1 VNQIAGEPELHAEVL
16 KLYRMFPEQ
25 NDHPQQPNNVNLD
38 TLTALIPPKVYCD
51 RLVEFYCLNFESIYR
66 ILHLPTFL
74 SDYQQFWD
82 PGAARA
88 PSPSFTSH
96 LALVTAIS
104 LAVSLL
110 QFSTD
115 KMALSSFNARKTCSL
130 VEAWLSD
137 LSTQQNAHTSTIQSF
152 CLLVLAKQVIGTP
165 SDQLCHLTSRLIR
178 LALTI
183 GLHRDPEELTSSG
196 MSVVQIEGRRRLWF
210 TIMELDVQASTSC
223 GSPSLVQTIEY
234 TCQYPAQINDLTL
247 VSNSEKH
254 AGNEFGSV
262 ATAQTDLQIN
272 LARSLPLRLTALRVL
287 TSIEPDT
294 VEIDELLQQ
303 LEKQRLLL
311 SSLTVLSHDSNS
323 EVLLKTIMGDM
334 CLRRLMI
341 SLYTLQLQRLP
352 GTDHVH
358 IQDIG
363 TRFIDTAM
371 GVMAHS
377 DNLDPD
383 LTGYITVEDGRQWA
397 IFQALYGRDLIR
409 AANGACLAMK
419 VLASDPPT
427 SATTPGLSQS
437 PAASMTWPKSAVRR
451 MVEGVIKTLIMK
463 TPHLRGSL
471 KEIVRLTLVA
481 ELIRQEGNWEHKERR
496 MRTGMERFFQL
507 CRERYAME
515 ERDTASVQN
524 GLVLEA
530 SPQSTPDFGDF
541 FASPGFNFDPFGFDL
556 SVDPMPNMNF

>member
-16 KLYRMFPEQ
+16 KLYRMFPER

-51 RLVEFYCLNFESIYR
+51 RLMEFYCLNFESIYR

-82 PGAARA
+82 PGATRA
-88 PSPSFTSH
+88 SSPSFTSH
-96 LALVTAIS
+96 LALVTAMS
-104 LAVSLL
+104 LAVSLP
-110 QFSTD
+110 QSSTD

-137 LSTQQNAHTSTIQSF
+137 LSNQHNAQTSTIQSF
-152 CLLVLAKQVIGTP
+152 CLLVLAKQMIGTP

-183 GLHRDPEELTSSG
+183 GLHRDPEEFTSSG
-196 MSVVQIEGRRRLWF
+196 MSMVQIEGRRRLWF

-234 TCQYPAQINDLTL
+234 TCQYPAQIDDLTS
-247 VSNSEKH
+247 VSNSERH
-254 AGNEFGSV
+254 VGFEFGS
-262 ATAQTDLQIN
+262 ATTAQTDLQIV

-311 SSLTVLSHDSNS
+311 SSLTVLSHDAYNP

-341 SLYTLQLQRLP
+341 SLYTLQLQRIP
-352 GTDHVH
+352 GTDYVH
-358 IQDIG
+358 IQEIAN
-363 TRFIDTAM
+363 RFIDTAM
-371 GVMAHS
+371 GVIAHS

-383 LTGYITVEDGRQWA
+383 LTSYITVEDGRQRA
-397 IFQALYGRDLIR
+397 IFQALHGRDLIR

-437 PAASMTWPKSAVRR
+437 PAAYMTWPKSAIRR

-463 TPHLRGSL
+463 TPHLRSSL

-481 ELIRQEGNWEHKERR
+481 ELVRQEGTWENKERR

-515 ERDTASVQN
+515 GDTASVQN

-541 FASPGFNFDPFGFDL
+541 FASPGFNFDAFGFDL